1 MVKDIKESASFP
13 KEEIVFL
20 TIACLWWWWGRG
32 EVPVKQGVC
41 VEGDKFISNGHL
53 VTGKEMVGQLEMQKE
68 S

>member
-20 TIACLWWWWGRG
+20 TIGCLWWGKK
-32 EVPVKQGVC
+32 VPVKQGVC
-41 VEGDKFISNGHL
+41 IEGDKFISNGHV
-53 VTGKEMVGQLEMQKE
+53 VTGKEMVGQLEMQEE